1 MRRQRL
7 GDQGRQRAA
16 VILGAQVQVITLG
29 EAVQPTAGGLDDEA
43 SLERPFV
50 PLDVQAPDARLL
62 LYRQF
67 QSGQPEARRSL
78 RDVHGRRTGAFRYP
92 LDSQQWV
99 QGTQYP
105 ALPLRSAGLTTD

>member
-29 EAVQPTAGGLDDEA
+29 EAVQPTAGGLDVEA

-50 PLDVQAPDARLL
+50 LLDVQAPVARLF

-67 QSGQPEARRSL
+67 QSVLPEARWSL
-78 RDVHGRRTGAFRYP
+78 RYVHGGRNGDFCYSR
-92 LDSQQWV
+92 DVNQWV
-99 QGTQYP
+99 
-105 ALPLRSAGLTTD
+105 